1 MQFKL
6 LFLLAFTITVM
17 LHAQTDSSRYRLSDE
32 QLREV
37 RAQLNSEIENLKRK
51 QLKAEKQNT
60 SNVDLANSFK
70 NLNYSIGYL
79 YNLDKNCKFDGHGL
93 TLLMSGNVVGFE
105 TYIFHSENDASS
117 EHIFPAEGTPSPLP
131 SNYNAGK
138 FVFNSPV
145 LKETTFGCNLLLT
158 LHRGEKSAFHV
169 STGFGLHS
177 QTSKEYYRYYQVS
190 GGNIDYIDPE
200 KSRQIVKNS
209 GIITI
214 GLGGSYDIFDNF
226 RLSGDVV
233 LKGDKGSTANYS
245 PLPRVVL
252 SYRF

>member
-1 MQFKL
+1 MRFKL
-6 LFLLAFTITVM
+6 LFLLALTLTAM
-17 LHAQTDSSRYRLSDE
+17 LNAQADSSDTGSSNTKMRGMRT
-32 QLREV
+32 
-37 RAQLNSEIENLKRK
+37 QLNSEIEDQTK
-51 QLKAEKQNT
+51 QQVQVKKQYL
-60 SNVDLANSFK
+60 SDLGFD
-70 NLNYSIGYL
+70 YSIGYL

-105 TYIFHSENDASS
+105 TYIFHSENDDSS
-117 EHIFPAEGTPSPLP
+117 VHAFPVEGSPSTIP

-145 LKETTFGCNLLLT
+145 LKETTFGCNLQLT
-158 LHRGEKSAFHV
+158 LHRGEKSAFYV

-177 QTSKEYYRYYQVS
+177 QTSKEYYHYYQVS

-214 GLGGSYDIFDNF
+214 GLGGSYDLFENF

-233 LKGDKGSTANYS
+233 LKGDNGSTANYS

-252 SYRF
+252 SYMF

>member
-6 LFLLAFTITVM
+6 LFLLAFTITAM
-17 LHAQTDSSRYRLSDE
+17 LHAQADSSRYRLSDE

-37 RAQLNSEIENLKRK
+37 RAQLKSEIEDQTK
-51 QLKAEKQNT
+51 QQVQEKKQYL
-60 SNVDLANSFK
+60 SDLGFD
-70 NLNYSIGYL
+70 YSIGYL

-117 EHIFPAEGTPSPLP
+117 EHVFPAEGTPSPLP

-138 FVFNSPV
+138 FIFNSPV